1 MSFIKFTQKYGTEEK
16 CVVLFKELRDKC
28 GVYCNR
34 CGHDQH
40 YWLSTRSRYR
50 CKNCSWETTLRSGTA
65 LEYSKLPVRYW
76 VYAIAML
83 ADQMKSV
90 SAIQVQR
97 NLGHPHYR
105 PIWLMMQKLKVM
117 MADVVNWYAMLDHL
131 AAGTAEFSAI
141 GDKNERL
148 NEDRS
153 QPNQGKAQSKHN
165 SDQKVE
171 KGSLLVQTAVQLK
184 GLNLKMPDNHV
195 WAKRAAGGRLRLISM
210 KCMPAT
216 AQRHHHP
223 VSRLT
228 TPRSPSEIPNGM
240 NILIRSL
247 DKRPRPW
254 LPDDPYKGHLR
265 FTGIMV
271 VNAKRN
277 LEGIHHFVSQRYMPN
292 YVGEY
297 CYLTNRRYSRE
308 EKIEHLFR
316 LFVSKAWN
324 LPYIVHAPDESVLKS
339 ARH

>member
-1 MSFIKFTQKYGTEEK
+1 MSFIEFTQKYHTEEK

-50 CKNCSWETTLRSGTA
+50 CKNCGWETTLRSGTA

-117 MADVVNWYAMLDHL
+117 MADLVDWYAMLDHL
-131 AAGTAEFSAI
+131 AAGTTEFPVVGNKSENLAEA
-141 GDKNERL
+141 G
-148 NEDRS
+148 
-153 QPNQGKAQSKHN
+153 NQRKLRIKRPLSP
-165 SDQKVE
+165 DQIAE
-171 KGSLLVQTAVQLK
+171 KGSQLVQVAVEIR
-184 GLNLKMPDNHV
+184 GLNLKMPNNHA
-195 WAKRAAGGRLRLISM
+195 WSKRARGGRLRLISM
-210 KCMPAT
+210 KCMPAQ
-216 AQRHHHP
+216 APYHHHP
-223 VSRLT
+223 VARLT
-228 TPRSPSEIPNGM
+228 TPRVPCENPNGM
-240 NILIRSL
+240 NICIRSL
-247 DKRPRPW
+247 DNNRPRPW
-254 LPDDPYKGHLR
+254 LPDDPYKGYVR
-265 FTGIMV
+265 FTEIMV

-277 LEGIHHFVSQRYMPN
+277 LEGIHHFVSQRYLPN
-292 YVGEY
+292 YIGEY

-308 EKIEHLFR
+308 EKLEHLFR

-324 LPYIVHAPDESVLKS
+324 LPYLVHASD
-339 ARH
+339 

>member
-1 MSFIKFTQKYGTEEK
+1 MSFIEFTQKYRNEEQ
-16 CVVLFKELRDKC
+16 CVILFKELRDKC

-50 CKNCSWETTLRSGTA
+50 CKSCSWETTLRSGTA

-76 VYAIAML
+76 VYAIAMM
-83 ADQMKSV
+83 AYHMKSV

-97 NLGHPHYR
+97 TLGHPNYR

-117 MADVVNWYAMLDHL
+117 MADLVDWYAMLDHL
-131 AAGTAEFSAI
+131 AAGTAEFAAI

-148 NEDRS
+148 SQEGRPPNERKAES
-153 QPNQGKAQSKHN
+153 QQGSNLKA
-165 SDQKVE
+165 E
-171 KGSLLVQTAVQLK
+171 KGSRLVETAVQLK
-184 GLNLKMPDNHV
+184 GLNLKLPVDHI
-195 WAKRAAGGRLRLISM
+195 WAKRAGGGRLRLVSM
-210 KCMPAT
+210 KCMPEG
-216 AQRHHHP
+216 AQRHNHP

-228 TPRSPSEIPNGM
+228 TPRSTGEIPKGM

-247 DKRPRPW
+247 ARRPRPW
-254 LPDDPYKGHLR
+254 LPDDPYNGHLR
-265 FTGIMV
+265 FTAIMV

-292 YVGEY
+292 YIGEY

-324 LPYIVHAPDESVLKS
+324 LPYIVHASD
-339 ARH
+339 

>member
-1 MSFIKFTQKYGTEEK
+1 
-16 CVVLFKELRDKC
+16 
-28 GVYCNR
+28 
-34 CGHDQH
+34 
-40 YWLSTRSRYR
+40 
-50 CKNCSWETTLRSGTA
+50 
-65 LEYSKLPVRYW
+65 
-76 VYAIAML
+76 ML

-97 NLGHPHYR
+97 NLGHPYYR

-141 GDKNERL
+141 GDKNERITEERRL
-148 NEDRS
+148 
-153 QPNQGKAQSKHN
+153 PNLKKTQSTHHSNLK
-165 SDQKVE
+165 SE

-184 GLNLKMPDNHV
+184 GLNLKMPDSHV
-195 WAKRAAGGRLRLISM
+195 WAKRAPGGRLRLISM
-210 KCMPAT
+210 NCIPAP
-216 AQRHHHP
+216 AQQHHHP

-228 TPRSPSEIPNGM
+228 TPRPGEIPSGM
-240 NILIRSL
+240 NIHIRSL

-254 LPDDPYKGHLR
+254 LPDDPHKGRMR

-292 YVGEY
+292 YIGEY

-324 LPYIVHAPDESVLKS
+324 LPYIVHAPDESVPKDPS
-339 ARH
+339 FR